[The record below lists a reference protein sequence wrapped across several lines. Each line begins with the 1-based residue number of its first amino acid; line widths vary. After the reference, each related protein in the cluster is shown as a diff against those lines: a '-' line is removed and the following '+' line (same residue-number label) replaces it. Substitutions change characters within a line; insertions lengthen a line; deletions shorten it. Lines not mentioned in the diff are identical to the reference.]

1 MFTIR
6 AAYSEQFDIKTNLEK
21 AHEFFIDL
29 KNFIDLMP
37 NVESIHTDGK
47 GITRWTI
54 RDDIPLIGTMKQT
67 FPVELTEN
75 SSDRIEWSPV
85 AGERQNFLRYAAD
98 FMEKGDNLIVVNIA
112 QSVEI
117 KRNSARELHPLAG
130 LAGERAV
137 SAGMQ
142 RRVAEMIK
150 TFLRKSKEILE
161 RR

>member
-6 AAYSEQFDIKTNLEK
+6 AAYSDKFEIGASLKD
-21 AHEFFIDL
+21 AHAFFADV
-29 KNFIDLMP
+29 KNFIEIMP

-47 GITRWTI
+47 GVTRWTI
-54 RDDIPLIGTMKQT
+54 RDDIPIIGTMKQT

-75 SSDRIEWSPV
+75 SLERIEWTPI
-85 AGERQNFLRYAAD
+85 AEEKQNFLRYGAEFA
-98 FMEKGDNLIVVNIA
+98 EKSENSTLVQIS

-117 KRNSARELHPLAG
+117 RRNSARDLHPLAG

-142 RRVAEMIK
+142 RRVTEMIK
-150 TFLRKSKEILE
+150 TFMRKSKERLE
-161 RR
+161 K

>member
-1 MFTIR
+1 MFTIS
-6 AAYSEQFDIKTNLEK
+6 AAYSEQFEIKTSLKK

-37 NVESIHTDGK
+37 NVESIHTDAK

-54 RDDIPLIGTMKQT
+54 RDDIPLIGAMKQT

-75 SSDRIEWSPV
+75 SPDRIEWSPV
-85 AGERQNFLRYAAD
+85 PGETQNLLRYAAD
-98 FMEKGDNLIVVNIA
+98 FLEKNENLILVHIS
-112 QSVEI
+112 QGVEL
-117 KRNSARELHPLAG
+117 RRSLARELHPLAG

-150 TFLRKSKEILE
+150 TFLRKSKERLE
-161 RR
+161 K